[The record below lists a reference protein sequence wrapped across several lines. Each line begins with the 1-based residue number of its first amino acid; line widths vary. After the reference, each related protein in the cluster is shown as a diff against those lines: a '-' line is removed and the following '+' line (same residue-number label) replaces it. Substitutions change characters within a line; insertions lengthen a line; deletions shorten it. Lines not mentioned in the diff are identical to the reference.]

1 MIPYLQV
8 EHISK
13 RWAEVA
19 LFEQL
24 SFTLEK
30 DKKVALIA
38 PNGAGKSSLMDI
50 LAGYDT
56 PDEGKVTLMKG
67 VRVACLRQNPVL
79 NPSLSVLE
87 QALWSDNPRLALV
100 RDFDAAVA
108 LQDTEAIAR
117 LSTQMDAQQA
127 WDMELRVKQIL
138 SQLHITDLQQKVG
151 QLSGGQQKRVAL
163 ANVLVNEPDL
173 LLLDEPTNHLDLDMI
188 EWLEL
193 YLQRSRCTL
202 FMVTHDRYFLDRV
215 CNEILEIDEG
225 RVYSYDGN
233 YSYYLQKRQE
243 RLEQQQAAT
252 EKAQNLFR
260 TEQEWMRRMPQARGH
275 KAKYRVEQFYD
286 LQEKAGYR
294 RKDDVARLEVSS
306 SRLGKK
312 IVVLK
317 NISKS
322 YDGLQLIRDFS
333 YTFSRFEKVGM
344 VGKNGIGKS
353 TLLNILV
360 GSLPPD
366 SGEVELGQTLKIG
379 YYRQEGINFQPQ
391 DRVIDVVRNIAE
403 VIPMEDGSSL
413 SASALLTRFL
423 FPPDVQY
430 CPVEKLSGGERRRL
444 YLCTVLMQ
452 NPNFL
457 ILDEP
462 TNDLDIMTL
471 AVLEDYL
478 ANFKGCVLIVSH
490 DRFFMDEVVD
500 HLFVFE
506 GNGEISDFPGSYS
519 EYREHALQQERM
531 AAKREAAK
539 EAAKAAAKE
548 AVQPKVGLASEAS
561 GKPVGLKLSFKEKK
575 LLETLEASLLEMET
589 EKASLIEA
597 LHSGLLSPEAL
608 LEKSQG
614 FAALTARIDEA
625 ELQWLELDE
634 RRAY

>member
-1 MIPYLQV
+1 MTPYLQV
-8 EHISK
+8 EQISK

-30 DKKVALIA
+30 DRKVALIA
-38 PNGAGKSSLMDI
+38 PNGAGKSSLMNI

-56 PDEGKVTLMKG
+56 PDEGKVTQTKG
-67 VRVACLRQNPVL
+67 VRVACLRQNPAL

-87 QALWSDNPRLALV
+87 QALWSDNPTLALV
-100 RDFDAAVA
+100 RNFDAAVA

-117 LSTQMDAQQA
+117 LSAQMDAQQA
-127 WDMELRVKQIL
+127 WGMELRVKQIL
-138 SQLHITDLQQKVG
+138 TQLKITDLHQKVG
-151 QLSGGQQKRVAL
+151 ELSGGQQKRVAL

-173 LLLDEPTNHLDLDMI
+173 LLLDEPTNHLDLEMI

-215 CNEILEIDEG
+215 CNEIIEIDEG
-225 RVYSYDGN
+225 KVYSYDGN

-252 EKAQNLFR
+252 EKARNLFR

-275 KAKYRVEQFYD
+275 KAKYRVDQFYE

-294 RKDDVARLEVSS
+294 RKDEAVRLEVSS

-312 IVVLK
+312 IVALK
-317 NISKS
+317 NISKA
-322 YDGLQLIRDFS
+322 YDGLRLIRDFS

-360 GSLPPD
+360 GSLAPD
-366 SGEVELGQTLKIG
+366 SGEVEIGQTLKIG

-391 DRVIDVVRNIAE
+391 DRVIDAVRNIAE
-403 VIPMEDGSSL
+403 AIQMEDGSSL
-413 SASALLTRFL
+413 TAGQLLTRFL
-423 FPPDVQY
+423 FSPDMQY
-430 CPVEKLSGGERRRL
+430 YPIEKLSGGERRRL
-444 YLCTVLMQ
+444 YLCTILMQ

-478 ANFKGCVLIVSH
+478 ASFKGCVLIVSH

-500 HLFVFE
+500 HMFVFE
-506 GNGEISDFPGSYS
+506 GDGHISDFPGNYS
-519 EYREHALQQERM
+519 RYHEHVLQQERI
-531 AAKREAAK
+531 AAQQEAAK
-539 EAAKAAAKE
+539 EAAKAASLSKINPSPE
-548 AVQPKVGLASEAS
+548 TS
-561 GKPVGLKLSFKEKK
+561 GKPVGLKLSFKERR

-589 EKASLIEA
+589 EKTSLLEA
-597 LHSGLLSPEAL
+597 LNSGRLSPEAL
-608 LEKSQG
+608 LEKSRQ
-614 FAALTARIDEA
+614 FEILTARLDDA